1 MADEAIEL
9 AGVRLTHPDKLLYP
23 EQGITKRA
31 LAEYYL
37 AVAEWML
44 PPAKG

>member
-31 LAEYYL
+31 LAEYHI
-37 AVAEWML
+37 AAAEWR
-44 PPAKG
+44 PPGKG

>member
-9 AGVRLTHPDKLLYP
+9 AGVRLTRPDKLLYP

-37 AVAEWML
+37 AVAEWMPL
-44 PPAKG
+44 PAKG